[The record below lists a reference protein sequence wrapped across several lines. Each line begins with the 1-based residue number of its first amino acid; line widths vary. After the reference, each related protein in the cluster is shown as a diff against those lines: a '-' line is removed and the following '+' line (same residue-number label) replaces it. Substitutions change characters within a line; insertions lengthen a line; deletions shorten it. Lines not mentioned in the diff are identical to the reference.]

1 MIKYLKKYNEIWQKV
16 TNIIYKEFDTKP
28 VYNEKYITTKIKLD
42 NKKVKINF
50 HGNKMPNASLECVCL
65 SVILFDSVY
74 RKDNKYCP

>member
-16 TNIIYKEFDTKP
+16 TNIIYKEFDTNP
-28 VYNEKYITTKIKLD
+28 VYNEKYITTKIKLE
-42 NKKVKINF
+42 NKKFKINF
-50 HGNKMPNASLECVCL
+50 HGKKIPNESLEYVSL